1 MSVWIECLGGFALSS
16 GGAPAPVSAR
26 KAQILLGL
34 LAAARRHRLPRARLA
49 ALLWEHADDA
59 GARASLRQAVA
70 HLRRAAGEGI
80 VVADGDAL
88 RLGPDCSSDLGVF
101 SEALAR
107 GDDAEA
113 GRLYAGP
120 FLDGTLPDGA
130 ELAAAVEA
138 ERARL
143 SGLAEGALRRE
154 IARAGDGPGG
164 VQAAHR
170 LLALDPLDEA
180 AHRRLMIAEAA
191 RGGRGAA
198 RARFNTLR
206 DALRRD
212 LGAEPEAETSALM
225 ARLHGARETT
235 AEGASAPPSEAPAP
249 VEPSLLLSAIEA
261 GEGADWTRF
270 AAAVTEAGGRLLDC
284 GAGEGAAIWSDA
296 PLRAV
301 AAAAREMAS
310 GARGT
315 LSLGL
320 IEATGGTAR
329 DLARARRVAARAEPG
344 EVHIDPNLAPR
355 LGLLA
360 TDGTPVPL
368 RSGGTQARPGL
379 PLVGRSLEVAQVDSA
394 LGAARQGARG
404 LAIHVCGEAGIGKS
418 RLLQEIAR
426 READRGARVIEV
438 GFEPLARSGRH
449 IAQDLASRLPPLSD
463 DEITD
468 DTTRA
473 LLSWLRGETLR
484 PDADLRLTALGGAA
498 RHGRMVGLV
507 SRALIHA
514 AAMSPLL
521 VAIEDAHWAPPGIGD
536 FLLDLTDRLGAAN
549 VALVLTERPHGA
561 DLGRRLAARARIG
574 VVRLAL
580 GPLAPH
586 EAARLAELAAPS
598 QSRDPAVLDR
608 AGGHPLFLLRLLE
621 AGWRSGALPHSVTG
635 LVMEQIEGLPP
646 ADRAA
651 LRCASILGPAFDPD
665 EARGVFPDM
674 PAPRPVGDLLH
685 AADAG
690 LAFGHDLVRQ
700 AIYHSIPDETRRDW
714 HGRAA
719 AHHRGRDAV
728 RWAHH
733 ASLAGDDADACRAAT
748 AAANEMIGQMR
759 MGVAGS
765 YIETGLA
772 RGGDPEA
779 LAELHSCRAGI
790 RRMRGDLHGAL
801 ADYRDAHAVA
811 TSDTTRVAMLVR
823 RALILHRLGQG
834 EEADR
839 ALDDA
844 EAIADRIGLSGIGRA
859 EIHEQRGNRAFVA
872 GDAAVCLAEHARG
885 LAAAEMSGNPRGIAR
900 AHGGLGDAH
909 VLSGRLRTAF
919 GHFERAVDLARAGG
933 MGLTHQEYAFMRGY
947 TLHFAEPGPN
957 AHLLADLAVES
968 AVESGAAR
976 TEMMARDVRAEIRL
990 MALDLDAAREDIA
1003 RVAALT
1009 EGDPESRFVAD
1020 VAMMNGWLA
1029 LREGSSDR
1037 AFRTLE
1043 PLFSAARQSPYNGP
1057 TILALGALAAPDA
1070 ATRHDLLDA
1079 AGARVRAGAMGPVAI
1094 EFHCFAL
1101 EAAAQDDDAE
1111 TARRHVAALR
1121 AFAAQEPLGLVDLA
1135 IRVAGLRFG
1144 SETSARAEVDLRAEL
1159 DRARVAGLGLILASG
1174 RG

>member
-1 MSVWIECLGGFALSS
+1 MSVWIECLGGFALTS
-16 GGAPAPVSAR
+16 GGAPVTLTAR
-26 KAQILLGL
+26 KAQIMLGL
-34 LAAARRHRLPRARLA
+34 LVAARRHRLPRARLA

-59 GARASLRQAVA
+59 SARSSLRQAVA
-70 HLRRAAGEGI
+70 QLRRAAGEGI
-80 VVADGDAL
+80 IVADGDAL
-88 RLGPDCSSDLGVF
+88 RLGPDCGSDLGAF

-130 ELAAAVEA
+130 DLAAAVEA

-143 SGLAEGALRRE
+143 SGLAEDALRRE
-154 IARAGDGPGG
+154 IARAGDGPEG

-225 ARLHGARETT
+225 ARLHGARET
-235 AEGASAPPSEAPAP
+235 AADGAAPSPPAVAAP
-249 VEPSLLLSAIEA
+249 VEPSLLLSALEA
-261 GEGADWTRF
+261 AEGADWDRF
-270 AAAVTEAGGRLLDC
+270 AAAVTDAGGRMLDC

-301 AAAAREMAS
+301 ASAAREMAKDAS
-310 GARGT
+310 DT
-315 LSLGL
+315 LSFGL
-320 IEATGGTAR
+320 VEAADGTAR

-344 EVHIDPNLAPR
+344 EVHVDPDLAPR
-355 LGLLA
+355 LGLVA
-360 TDGTPVPL
+360 KDGTPVPL
-368 RSGGTQARPGL
+368 RLGGSQARPGL
-379 PLVGRSLEVAQVDSA
+379 PLVGRSLEVAQVESA
-394 LGAARQGARG
+394 LGAARTGSTG
-404 LAIHVCGEAGIGKS
+404 LAIHICGEAGIGKS
-418 RLLQEIAR
+418 RLLQEIAQ

-438 GFEPLARSGRH
+438 GFEPLARSGQH
-449 IAQDLASRLPPLSD
+449 IAQDLASRLPPLPEA
-463 DEITD
+463 EIAD

-473 LLSWLRGETLR
+473 LLSWLRGEALR
-484 PDADLRLTALGGAA
+484 PDADLRLTALGGTA
-498 RHGRMVGLV
+498 RHGRMVDLV
-507 SRALIHA
+507 ARAMIHA
-514 AAMSPLL
+514 GGTAPLL

-536 FLLDLTDRLGAAN
+536 FLLDLADRLGAAN

-574 VVRLAL
+574 LVRLAL
-580 GPLAPH
+580 GPLAPP
-586 EAARLAELAAPS
+586 EAARLAELAAPA
-598 QSRDPAVLDR
+598 QARDPAVLDR
-608 AGGHPLFLLRLLE
+608 AAGHPLFLLRLLE
-621 AGWRSGALPHSVTG
+621 AGWRSGALPNSVTG

-651 LRCASILGPAFDPD
+651 LRFASILGPVFDPA
-665 EARGVFPDM
+665 EARAVFPDM

-700 AIYHSIPDETRRDW
+700 AIYHSIPPETRLDW

-719 AHHRGRDAV
+719 AHHRGGDAV

-733 ASLAGDDADACRAAT
+733 ALLAGDDAEACRAAT

-759 MGVAGS
+759 MGVAGT
-765 YIETGLA
+765 YIEAGLE

-779 LAELHSCRAGI
+779 VAELHSCRAGI

-801 ADYRDAHAVA
+801 EDYRAAHAAAIV
-811 TSDTTRVAMLVR
+811 DTTRVAMLVR
-823 RALILHRLGQG
+823 RALILHRLGEG
-834 EEADR
+834 DAADR

-844 EAIADRIGLSGIGRA
+844 EAIAARIGLAGIGRA

-872 GDAAVCLAEHARG
+872 GDAEACLAEHVAG

-919 GHFERAVDLARAGG
+919 GHFERAVDLARDGG

-947 TLHFAEPGPN
+947 TLHFAEPGPK

-990 MALDLDAAREDIA
+990 MASDLDAAREDIA

-1009 EGDPESRFVAD
+1009 EADPESRVVAD

-1029 LREGSSDR
+1029 LREGDPDR
-1037 AFRTLE
+1037 AFLTLE

-1079 AGARVRAGAMGPVAI
+1079 AGARVRTGAMGPVAI

-1101 EAAAQDDDAE
+1101 EVAAREDDAE
-1111 TARRHVAALR
+1111 AARRHVAALH
-1121 AFAAQEPLGLVDLA
+1121 AFASQEPLGLVDLA
-1135 IRVAGLRFG
+1135 IRVAALRFG
-1144 SETSARAEVDLRAEL
+1144 PEASAEAEADLRAEL
-1159 DRARVAGLGLILASG
+1159 DRARLAGLALILSREA
-1174 RG
+1174 R